1 MATSEIKLKPKM
13 GWEVKTLA
21 TGFKLY
27 INRDAKIACAMLS
40 SYSVVG
46 ASAGNMG
53 SLAGAGVSVFEE
65 TQCPVFVIGQ
75 GGGLMRISANG
86 ELSLLNQSL
95 AAYISGS
102 VTGCAFFPIN

>member
-1 MATSEIKLKPKM
+1 MATSVIELKPKM
-13 GWEVKTLA
+13 GWEVETLA

-40 SYSVVG
+40 GYSVVG

-53 SLAGAGVSVFEE
+53 SLTSVSVPEE
-65 TQCPVFVIGQ
+65 TQCPVFVIGY
-75 GGGLMRISANG
+75 GGGLMRISSNG

>member
-40 SYSVVG
+40 GYSVSA

-53 SLAGAGVSVFEE
+53 SLTGVSVSEE
-65 TQCPVFVIGQ
+65 TQCPVFVIGY

-86 ELSLLNQSL
+86 ELSLMNQSL